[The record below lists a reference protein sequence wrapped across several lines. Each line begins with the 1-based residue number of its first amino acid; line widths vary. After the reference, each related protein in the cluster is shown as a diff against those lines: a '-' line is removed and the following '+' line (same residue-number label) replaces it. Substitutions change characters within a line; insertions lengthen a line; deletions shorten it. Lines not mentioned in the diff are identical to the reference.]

1 MCGIIALIQANPT
14 SSAAIDLHEAL
25 YLLQH
30 RGQDAAGIAT
40 CAAGG
45 RIFQLKANGMAAKVF
60 SDGAR
65 VADLP
70 GYMGIGH
77 LRYPTAGSSANAE
90 AQPFYVNSPYGIC
103 LAHNGNLI
111 NAPELKR
118 YLDFEAHRHINTDSD
133 SELMLN
139 VFADELS
146 ETKKARVNQED
157 VFAALSRMYER
168 CEGGWACTAML
179 AGFGILGFR
188 DSYGIRPLVLGSR
201 KSLDGQGTDYM
212 MASESVALHQLG
224 FTDIRDILP
233 GEAVLIE
240 KGGQPVFRQVAP
252 RKAYAPDIFEYVYFA
267 RPDSVIDGI
276 SVYRSRQRMGD
287 RLAAKILKSL
297 GPEVVKDIDVVIPI
311 PETSTTSAAAVAR
324 YLDKPYCQG
333 FVKNRYVFRTFIM
346 PEQKTRQKGVR
357 RKLNAMQTEFKD
369 RNVLLVDD
377 SIVRGTTS
385 REIVT
390 MAREAGAKKVYF
402 ASCSPEI
409 THAHIYGIDL
419 ASPNELVAHN
429 RDTETIAKHIG
440 ADSVIYQTLE
450 DLKGACAEIA
460 QENGLEHP
468 RNFEVG
474 VFCGNYI
481 TPVSEGYFDH
491 LEKIRGE
498 GRKVKAVDRAKE
510 AVTHGF
516 ASEKDFQIAAN
527 GVKMSSN
534 GDLVPAE
541 NPAESEVPQVGVYG
555 SNKPAPLEIEEPPKR
570 LARETALIAAGL
582 EKIAPQMQDSA
593 VGSPASQIYG
603 RVTRSKTAARQHDNP
618 ALQKKS
624 ANQPQKKEQRKGKRK
639 SVLTSGDVNEL
650 PHNLGSLPLLSK
662 IEDAANDDIKTEVKE
677 EGVDALTKGLQ
688 ATVDRAT
695 EVLARPPSE
704 DRKKKTKKPKKA
716 NTYGLTPGITPF
728 PDWARPTHEECEE
741 VNRLLSSIH
750 GEIVAPT
757 TIPEPSLT
765 VTGCGEV
772 PSVLDALIR
781 TLLSGATTG
790 NNSALA
796 FNGLVQKFGIL
807 HDGIGKGSVNWDAV
821 RRAPVKDVFE
831 AIKSGGLADSKSKNI
846 KAILDM
852 VYKENQERRNILVK
866 GQDTNSDSDKFV
878 QQLNDKPEGEK
889 QYEIAC
895 ADQNF
900 LSLNYL
906 HGLPTEEVM
915 TELMKYPGI
924 GPKTAACVLLFCLQR
939 PCFAVDTHIFRIC
952 KWLNWVPPDRAT
964 EITAFSHL
972 EVRIP
977 DHLKYS
983 LHQLLIRHGKSCPRC
998 RAITGQ
1004 SSAGWEK
1011 GCVIDHLVTRT
1022 GKRKNAIEAE
1032 KPKNK
1037 RPKG

>member
-65 VADLP
+65 VTDLP

-224 FTDIRDILP
+224 FTDIRDIQP

-240 KGGQPVFRQVAP
+240 KGGKPVFRQVAP

-474 VFCGNYI
+474 VFCGDYI

-498 GRKVKAVDRAKE
+498 GRKIKAVDRAKE

-555 SNKPAPLEIEEPPKR
+555 SNKPPPLEMEEPPKVKDR
-570 LARETALIAAGL
+570 
-582 EKIAPQMQDSA
+582 M
-593 VGSPASQIYG
+593 
-603 RVTRSKTAARQHDNP
+603 
-618 ALQKKS
+618 
-624 ANQPQKKEQRKGKRK
+624 
-639 SVLTSGDVNEL
+639 
-650 PHNLGSLPLLSK
+650 
-662 IEDAANDDIKTEVKE
+662 DI
-677 EGVDALTKGLQ
+677 
-688 ATVDRAT
+688 
-695 EVLARPPSE
+695 
-704 DRKKKTKKPKKA
+704 
-716 NTYGLTPGITPF
+716 
-728 PDWARPTHEECEE
+728 
-741 VNRLLSSIH
+741 SIH
-750 GEIVAPT
+750 NI
-757 TIPEPSLT
+757 
-765 VTGCGEV
+765 
-772 PSVLDALIR
+772 
-781 TLLSGATTG
+781 
-790 NNSALA
+790 
-796 FNGLVQKFGIL
+796 
-807 HDGIGKGSVNWDAV
+807 
-821 RRAPVKDVFE
+821 
-831 AIKSGGLADSKSKNI
+831 ADHS
-846 KAILDM
+846 
-852 VYKENQERRNILVK
+852 
-866 GQDTNSDSDKFV
+866 
-878 QQLNDKPEGEK
+878 
-889 QYEIAC
+889 
-895 ADQNF
+895 
-900 LSLNYL
+900 
-906 HGLPTEEVM
+906 
-915 TELMKYPGI
+915 
-924 GPKTAACVLLFCLQR
+924 
-939 PCFAVDTHIFRIC
+939 
-952 KWLNWVPPDRAT
+952 
-964 EITAFSHL
+964 
-972 EVRIP
+972 
-977 DHLKYS
+977 
-983 LHQLLIRHGKSCPRC
+983 
-998 RAITGQ
+998 
-1004 SSAGWEK
+1004 
-1011 GCVIDHLVTRT
+1011 
-1022 GKRKNAIEAE
+1022 
-1032 KPKNK
+1032 
-1037 RPKG
+1037 